1 MTFEQLYTREIT
13 IYALTD
19 RVTKERMDEVMKQI
33 SMALGLKFID
43 YSGTSPVMQFRCWTP
58 GFIKQRSVAEKKLRE
73 MMKNVL
79 DIEWRVS
86 YRKETPREE
95 VKS

>member
-19 RVTKERMDEVMKQI
+19 RVTREHMDEVMQQI
-33 SMALGLKFID
+33 SLALGLQFTD

-58 GFIKQRSVAEKKLRE
+58 GFIKQRSVAEKKLQE
-73 MMKNVL
+73 VMKNVF
-79 DIEWRVS
+79 DIEWNVS
-86 YRKETPREE
+86 YRKETPRLE